1 MIKMLGVLM
10 MVASAVFMLGYY
22 LVESDRLSRVKFVK
36 YVSIGMVCITLAVLI
51 LGAIVLLF

>member
-22 LVESDRLSRVKFVK
+22 LVEADKLSRVKFVK

-51 LGAIVLLF
+51 LGVVVVLF

>member
-22 LVESDRLSRVKFVK
+22 LVEADKLSRVKFVK
-36 YVSIGMVCITLAVLI
+36 YVSISMVCITLAVLI
-51 LGAIVLLF
+51 LGAVVVLF

>member
-22 LVESDRLSRVKFVK
+22 LVEADKLSRVKFVK

-51 LGAIVLLF
+51 LGAVVVLF

>member
-22 LVESDRLSRVKFVK
+22 LVESDKLSRVKFVK

-51 LGAIVLLF
+51 LGVVVLLF